1 MRLAR
6 MHTSGKGVQTADTM
20 RKPLLLKK
28 IQCAISYRWLIAK
41 ALGGKPS
48 EHIISPQ
55 RPMLLQQNL
64 QHPTAHRGQPQPLFS
79 YQSLSPTQSIR
90 TAMRMIMRRK
100 GKIRRFAA
108 GASVRMDMR
117 HAAPLT
123 CYIITIIPPLV
134 AKQKALTMRYIISLA
149 LATLPTAA
157 LAEVPNVVTDIPPV
171 HALVAQVMGDL
182 GTPTLLLEKG
192 ADEHDFQLRP
202 SQMQSIADADT
213 VIWIGPEL
221 TPWLDRAMTDSKAVS
236 LALLDAKGTQTQA
249 YLASQGEEEEAHD
262 EADHAE
268 HADHADEADHAGHAD
283 EAEHAHDGSDPHAW
297 MNPTNAA
304 IWVDLIAADLS
315 TLDPENAATYAANA
329 ANAKTRIATMDAEI
343 TAQLSAIKDKKFVT
357 FHAAYGYFTA
367 HYGLGN
373 AAALALGDA
382 TTPGAA
388 KLTELQAEL
397 KSGAYTC
404 AFPEVQHDPAML
416 TQLMQG
422 TATKLGQPLDPVGSS
437 LPFGPDAYDTLM
449 RSIANTLSDC
459 LNG

>member
-1 MRLAR
+1 MGLAR
-6 MHTSGKGVQTADTM
+6 MHAGGKGIQAANTM
-20 RKPLLLKK
+20 RKPLFLQK
-28 IQCAISYRWLIAK
+28 IQGAIGNGRLIAK
-41 ALGGKPS
+41 ALGGQPGQ
-48 EHIISPQ
+48 HIIGPQ
-55 RPMLLQQNL
+55 SPMLLQQNL
-64 QHPTAHRGQPQPLFS
+64 QNPTTHRGQPQPLFGH
-79 YQSLSPTQSIR
+79 QSLCAGKRVR
-90 TAMRMIMRRK
+90 TAMCVIMRRESQ
-100 GKIRRFAA
+100 IRHFAA
-108 GASVRMDMR
+108 GASVRMKMR
-117 HAAPLT
+117 HAVPLT
-123 CYIITIIPPLV
+123 CYTITIIPPLV
-134 AKQKALTMRYIISLA
+134 AKQKAPTMRYIISLA
-149 LATLPTAA
+149 LATLPTAT

-182 GTPTLLLEKG
+182 GTPVLLLEKG

-236 LALLDAKGTQTQA
+236 LALLDAKATQTQA
-249 YLASQGEEEEAHD
+249 YPASQGEEEEAHAYPS
-262 EADHAE
+262 ADAE
-268 HADHADEADHAGHAD
+268 HT
-283 EAEHAHDGSDPHAW
+283 HAHDGTDPHAW

-304 IWVDLIAADLS
+304 IWTDLIAADLS
-315 TLDPENAATYAANA
+315 TLDAEHAATYAANA
-329 ANAKTRIATMDAEI
+329 AATKSRIAAMDAEI
-343 TAQLSAIKDKKFVT
+343 TAQLTAIKDKPFVT
-357 FHAAYGYFTA
+357 FHAAYGYFAA
-367 HYGLGN
+367 HYGLAHHGS
-373 AAALALGDA
+373 LALGDA

-416 TQLMQG
+416 TQLMDG

-437 LPFGPDAYDTLM
+437 LLFGPDAYDTLM

>member
-1 MRLAR
+1 
-6 MHTSGKGVQTADTM
+6 
-20 RKPLLLKK
+20 
-28 IQCAISYRWLIAK
+28 
-41 ALGGKPS
+41 
-48 EHIISPQ
+48 
-55 RPMLLQQNL
+55 
-64 QHPTAHRGQPQPLFS
+64 
-79 YQSLSPTQSIR
+79 
-90 TAMRMIMRRK
+90 
-100 GKIRRFAA
+100 
-108 GASVRMDMR
+108 
-117 HAAPLT
+117 
-123 CYIITIIPPLV
+123 
-134 AKQKALTMRYIISLA
+134 MRYIISLA
-149 LATLPTAA
+149 LASLPTAA

-182 GTPTLLLEKG
+182 GTPVLLLEKG

-249 YLASQGEEEEAHD
+249 YPAGQAEEEEHHDHD

-268 HADHADEADHAGHAD
+268 HVDHAGHAD
-283 EAEHAHDGSDPHAW
+283 EAEHAHSHDGTDPHAW
-297 MNPTNAA
+297 MNPANAA
-304 IWVDLIAADLS
+304 TWVDLIAADLS

-343 TAQLSAIKDKKFVT
+343 TAQLAAIKDKPFVT
-357 FHAAYGYFTA
+357 FHAAYGYFAA
-367 HYGLGN
+367 HYGLGHHGS
-373 AAALALGDA
+373 LALGDA

-388 KLTELQAEL
+388 KLTQLQAEL

-437 LPFGPDAYDTLM
+437 LDFGPNAYDNLM
-449 RSIANTLSDC
+449 RSIANSLSAC